1 MDRRILL
8 SHGAGGREM
17 AALIDEVFLA
27 RYGVPTGLRD
37 DSAVLKLGSHR
48 LAFTTDSFVVDPLF
62 FPGGDIGRL
71 AVAGTV
77 NDLLT
82 AAARPLVLSASFI
95 LEEGLEIDDIA
106 GPSPSPWRQT
116 AAEARVAIVTGDTK
130 VVPKGSAD
138 KVFITTAGVGLVLRP
153 GVSGAAAR
161 PGDEI
166 ILTGSVGD
174 HGTAV
179 MLAREKLLDGEAI
192 ASDAAPLTGLVLN
205 LLEARPPPST
215 PCGTPPGAASPAAL
229 NEIARQSQV
238 CHGNHRDPGAGETR
252 GGRGLRGPGPG
263 RLPGGQRRQ
272 DAHHR
277 GPGGRRQD
285 ALFII
290 RAAPTARRP
299 GSSARSA
306 LPAGP
311 GAPCAPASAPPAS
324 WTPPPATCC
333 PGFVRI
339 CGGRAREQWLPAPS
353 LTAPL
358 PTLLVCDAAAS
369 PGPASQVIKT

>member
-1 MDRRILL
+1 MSRILL

-17 AALIDEVFLA
+17 ATLIDEVFLA
-27 RYGVPTGLRD
+27 RYGDPNRVGD
-37 DSAVLKLGSHR
+37 DSATVLVGAHQ

-95 LEEGLEIDDIA
+95 LEEGLEISILQAIA
-106 GPSPSPWRQT
+106 ESMHAT
-116 AAEARVAIVTGDTK
+116 AAEAGVTIVTGDTK

-153 GVSGAAAR
+153 GVSGAAAK

-192 ASDAAPLTGLVLN
+192 ASDAAPLSGLVLN
-205 LLEARPPPST
+205 LLEEGCQIHAMRDPT
-215 PCGTPPGAASPAAL
+215 RGGIAAAL

-238 CHGNHRDPGAGETR
+238 SMEIIESRVPVQPAVTAACEAL
-252 GGRGLRGPGPG
+252 GLDVFKVANEGKMLILVAPE
-263 RLPGGQRRQ
+263 
-272 DAHHR
+272 DAAK
-277 GPGGRRQD
+277 

-290 RAAPTARRP
+290 RRSPYGETARVI
-299 GSSARSA
+299 GKVGEG
-306 LPAGP
+306 PAGRVQVRTVI
-311 GAPCAPASAPPAS
+311 GTARILDPPS
-324 WTPPPATCC
+324 GDLLP
-333 PGFVRI
+333 RI
-339 CGGRAREQWLPAPS
+339 C
-353 LTAPL
+353 
-358 PTLLVCDAAAS
+358 
-369 PGPASQVIKT
+369 